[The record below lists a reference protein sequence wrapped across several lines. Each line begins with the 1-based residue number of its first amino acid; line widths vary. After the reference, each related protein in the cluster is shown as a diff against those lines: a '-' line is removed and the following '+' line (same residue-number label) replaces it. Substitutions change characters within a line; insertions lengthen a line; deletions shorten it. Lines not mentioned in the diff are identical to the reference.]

1 MLALAG
7 GVGGSRLA
15 DGLAQIAGG
24 ALAVIV
30 NTADDFEHCA
40 LHICPDLDT
49 VMYALAGIANPE
61 TGWGVNDESW
71 NCLAQ
76 IRALGG
82 PDWFRLGDRDLATH
96 IIRSARLRDGES
108 LTMITADLSRRLGI
122 GASIL
127 PMSDSPIRTRILTE
141 HGDIGFQDYF
151 VRMQCDIPVKGFHFA
166 GAASSTISTQL
177 EKQLSDVSHDM
188 VIVCPSNPFVSIDP
202 ILAIPKLRERL
213 ADGTRPIVA
222 VSPIVGGKGVK
233 GPIAKMMYELGLPVS
248 SVSVAKHY
256 RGFIHGLV
264 IDYADAEEAVQ
275 IEALDIRVKITNTMM
290 TDRAARRALAECCI
304 EFGRDIVGAA

>member
-24 ALAVIV
+24 MLAVIV
-30 NTADDFEHCA
+30 NTADDFEHCG

-49 VMYALAGIANPE
+49 VMYALSGIANPE
-61 TGWGVNDESW
+61 TGWGVAGDSW

-108 LTMITADLSRRLGI
+108 LTAITADLSQRLGI
-122 GASIL
+122 ASSIF
-127 PMSDSPIRTRILTE
+127 PMTDSSVRTRVLTE
-141 HGDIGFQDYF
+141 HGDIDFQDYF
-151 VRMQCDIPVKGFHFA
+151 VRLQCNIPVKGFQFA
-166 GAASSTISTQL
+166 GAASATISTQL
-177 EKQLSDVSHDM
+177 EKQLSNVTHDM

-202 ILAIPKLRERL
+202 ILSIPTLRDRL
-213 ADGTRPIVA
+213 ANGRRAVVA
-222 VSPIVGGKGVK
+222 VSPIIGGKGVK
-233 GPIAKMMYELGLPVS
+233 GPISKMMSELDLPVS
-248 SVSVAKHY
+248 SISVAKHY
-256 RGFIHGLV
+256 RDFIQGLV
-264 IDYADAEEAVQ
+264 IDHADAGEAAQ
-275 IEALDIRVKITNTMM
+275 IEALGIRVKVTNTLM
-290 TDRAARRALAECCI
+290 TDRSARRALAECCVG
-304 EFGRDIVGAA
+304 FGRDIIGAA